1 MYVCIYIQIKYSISE
16 LELKYSKNKNKILWN
31 IAKNM
36 QDIINHWNCT
46 AENLS
51 GHFEETKVQ
60 LS

>member
-36 QDIINHWNCT
+36 QDIINH
-46 AENLS
+46 
-51 GHFEETKVQ
+51 
-60 LS
+60 